1 MNIDNKQTSESGS
14 ALYNLD
20 ILVNINPENYLP
32 YEISYEI
39 SITNHRFKKRIE
51 SLEAQIAFTRSLL
64 FFNVSTVRV
73 IEKKRLD
80 TISFDSTESLLLNK
94 KVVYRESNERVAL
107 KLHRRLEYEL
117 KHYLD
122 YESHIFQMLLNSEK
136 KYRTTVRSS

>member
-1 MNIDNKQTSESGS
+1 MKNANQTNKVDGP
-14 ALYNLD
+14 LYKLD
-20 ILVNINPENYLP
+20 VSIQVDPENYLP
-32 YEISYEI
+32 YAVSYEVSI
-39 SITNHRFKKRIE
+39 SNHRFKKRIE

-80 TISFDSTESLLLNK
+80 TINFDSTESLLLNK